1 MLLLIPAIRRHFQL
15 RLATKQHILL
25 TQFDQV
31 TQVGGRRGEEGGRE
45 GGGERRGEERRGE
58 KGREG
63 RERREEMVGNSHWW
77 VDWRK
82 LGQAN
87 GYVCSS
93 CGAV

>member
-1 MLLLIPAIRRHFQL
+1 MERW
-15 RLATKQHILL
+15 
-25 TQFDQV
+25 
-31 TQVGGRRGEEGGRE
+31 VGKGE
-45 GGGERRGEERRGE
+45 ERRGEERRGE
-58 KGREG
+58 ERRGEEREG